1 MVRRPRVHGENANG
15 AHLYGP
21 NGLLLPPRLE
31 SGKIEKRPSN
41 LKGMSLGALIDSLM
55 RSLAAERHEA
65 ALAYVQ
71 ELIMLDPDE
80 ALWHERH
87 GDVLRTLDRRP
98 EAAAA
103 YRGAALRYE
112 VQSLSERGS
121 ELRLIAQRLDATPK

>member
-1 MVRRPRVHGENANG
+1 MVRRRRVHGDNASG
-15 AHLYGP
+15 AYAHGP
-21 NGLLLPPRLE
+21 NSLLLPPRLE

-41 LKGMSLGALIDSLM
+41 LKGMSLGALIDALM
-55 RSLAAERHEA
+55 RAQAAERHEA

-71 ELIMLDPDE
+71 ELIMLEPDE

-87 GDVLRTLDRRP
+87 GDILRTLDRRP

-112 VQSLSERGS
+112 VQSLSEHGH
-121 ELRLIAQRLDATPK
+121 ELRVIAAQLDAKQE